1 MFLYQEGFYFI
12 LDGVVSDDV
21 TMYTVINSEYL
32 SEISLYQL
40 YQCSYVILLHSFHIF
55 DSYVMFKPP
64 KNTSQIHSFIFKK
77 ESVIP

>member
-21 TMYTVINSEYL
+21 TMYTLINSEYL

-55 DSYVMFKPP
+55 DSYVMFKPQ
-64 KNTSQIHSFIFKK
+64 KNTSQIHNFIFKK

>member
-21 TMYTVINSEYL
+21 TNSEYL

-55 DSYVMFKPP
+55 DSYVM
-64 KNTSQIHSFIFKK
+64 
-77 ESVIP
+77 